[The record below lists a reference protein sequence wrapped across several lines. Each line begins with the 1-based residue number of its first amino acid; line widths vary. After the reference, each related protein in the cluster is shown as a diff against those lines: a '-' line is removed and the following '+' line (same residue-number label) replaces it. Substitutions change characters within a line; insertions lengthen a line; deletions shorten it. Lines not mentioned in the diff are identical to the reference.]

1 MLETKQPLYLLS
13 EYRQYLSLYVKVC
26 VVAGVCIVGLTF
38 LMPQTWSATTTLMPP
53 ESSGGGGLSA
63 FLQGSQLPFGILG
76 TENKTALVFVEILRS
91 RTVVE
96 RVVDSLDLTKHP
108 LYAKLLRED
117 IVAGLLKS
125 ITVDSRKTGVVTVD
139 VDVSTGWLPFGEKS
153 VLASK
158 AASDIANSMCTSL
171 DAINR
176 EKAISQARKT
186 RQYVER
192 VLLSTRSTIDSLQT
206 VLEDFQRAH
215 KIIALDDQMTAVVTN
230 AVTIGA
236 ELAKA
241 ELELALVQEDFTASS
256 PQVSLLQRKVQALRQ
271 QYTRVQDGGLVKSD
285 GFSIPLNQAPQ
296 LMRAYANLLRD
307 LKIREQINAFLEAQR
322 MQELIQ
328 EAKDIPTVLAL
339 DEARPSRV
347 RSSPSR
353 LLMLVL
359 TLTMITLFFAVLVPL
374 RGVFAKRNARVP
386 VTRDLA

>member
-1 MLETKQPLYLLS
+1 MS

>member
-1 MLETKQPLYLLS
+1 LS